1 MVSRKALPC
10 GGAFVVLVES
20 TPAEGSSVKVLVTG
34 ADGFVGEHL
43 VEELLATGHEVAA
56 STLTLPPT
64 RDTLSQE
71 QLAAADWKAADVRDH
86 DALYRLIAAVRPD
99 QIYHLAGF
107 ASGALARAR
116 AAQAVDVNAG
126 GTVNLCEA
134 IVAVRDEFP
143 GFNPRIFVMGSGD
156 SYGDVARD
164 DVPVTEEM
172 GLRPVST
179 YGLSKA
185 AQELAAHTYRRA
197 RDLRVLVV
205 RSFNL
210 VGPGQAP
217 HFVVPDFCTQVA
229 RIVHGR
235 SRAQVLHVGNLD
247 VERDFTDVRDGV
259 QAFRMVMELERP
271 AAAYN
276 VASGRSIAIR
286 QILDW
291 ILDEADVRPD
301 IVSDASR
308 CRPGEIARIRG
319 DAGRIRSETG
329 WAPKRDI
336 EASVREVYRWIA
348 RRYESRQSAADPV
361 GERVQE

>member
-1 MVSRKALPC
+1 M
-10 GGAFVVLVES
+10 
-20 TPAEGSSVKVLVTG
+20 KVLVTG

-43 VEELLATGHEVAA
+43 VEELLATGHEVSA

-64 RDTLSQE
+64 RDTLSPD

-116 AAQAVDVNAG
+116 AALAMDVNAG

-134 IVAVRDEFP
+134 VVAVRDESSDFD
-143 GFNPRIFVMGSGD
+143 PRIFVMGSGD
-156 SYGDVARD
+156 AYGDAAQN
-164 DVPVTEEM
+164 DVPITEEM

-185 AQELAAHTYRRA
+185 AQELVAHTYRRA
-197 RDLRVLVV
+197 RGLRVLVV

-210 VGPGQAP
+210 IGPGQAS
-217 HFVVPDFCTQVA
+217 HFMVPDFCTQVA
-229 RIVHGR
+229 KMVCGRIR
-235 SRAQVLHVGNLD
+235 EQVMHVGNLD

-259 QAFRMVMELERP
+259 RAFRMVMELEQP

-276 VASGRSIAIR
+276 LATGRSTSIR

-291 ILDEADVRPD
+291 ILDEAGVRPE

-308 CRPGEIARIRG
+308 RRSGEIARIRG
-319 DAGRIRSETG
+319 DAGRLRAETG
-329 WAPKRDI
+329 WAPQRDI
-336 EASVREVYRWIA
+336 EDSVREVYRWIA
-348 RRYESRQSAADPV
+348 RRYECGQSAAHPV
-361 GERVQE
+361 NESVRK

>member
-1 MVSRKALPC
+1 
-10 GGAFVVLVES
+10 
-20 TPAEGSSVKVLVTG
+20 VKVLVTG

-43 VEELLATGHEVAA
+43 VEELLGVGHDVAA

-64 RDTLSQE
+64 RDTLSVD
-71 QLAAADWKAADVRDH
+71 QLAAAEWKAADVRDH
-86 DALYRLIAAVRPD
+86 DALYRLISVVRPD

-107 ASGALARAR
+107 ASGALARDQ
-116 AAQAVDVNAG
+116 AAKAMEVNAG

-134 IVAVRDEFP
+134 VVAVRDEFP
-143 GFNPRIFVMGSGD
+143 GFNPRILVMGSGD
-156 SYGDVARD
+156 SYGDAALE
-164 DVPVTEEM
+164 DVPLAEGL

-197 RDLRVLVV
+197 RALRVLVV

-217 HFVVPDFCTQVA
+217 HFVVPDFCNQAA
-229 RIVHGR
+229 RIACGR
-235 SRAQVLHVGNLD
+235 EREQVMHVGNLD

-259 QAFRMVMELERP
+259 RAFRMVMDLEKP

-276 VASGRSIAIR
+276 VASGLSVPIR
-286 QILDW
+286 RILDW
-291 ILDEADVRPD
+291 ILDEAGVKPE
-301 IVSDASR
+301 IVCDPSR
-308 CRPGEIARIRG
+308 CRPGEISRIRG
-319 DAGRIRSETG
+319 DAARIRSETG
-329 WAPKRDI
+329 WAPERDI

-348 RRYESRQSAADPV
+348 RRYVSTHDAASPDSE
-361 GERVQE
+361 GMSE

>member
-1 MVSRKALPC
+1 
-10 GGAFVVLVES
+10 
-20 TPAEGSSVKVLVTG
+20 VKVLVTG

-43 VEELLATGHEVAA
+43 VAELLAVGHEVAA

-64 RDTLSQE
+64 RDTLTQD

-86 DALYRLIAAVRPD
+86 DALYRLISAVRPD

-134 IVAVRDEFP
+134 IVAVRDESS
-143 GFNPRIFVMGSGD
+143 GFNPRVFVMGSGD
-156 SYGDVARD
+156 SYGDAARED
-164 DVPVTEEM
+164 IPLTEEM

-210 VGPGQAP
+210 VGPGQATN
-217 HFVVPDFCTQVA
+217 FVVPDFCTQVA
-229 RIVHGR
+229 KIVHGR
-235 SRAQVLHVGNLD
+235 NRENVLHVGNLD

-259 QAFRMVMELERP
+259 QAFRMVMELEKP

-276 VASGRSIAIR
+276 VATGRSVSIQ

-291 ILDEADVRPD
+291 ILDEAGARPE
-301 IVSDASR
+301 IVSDTTR

-319 DAGRIRSETG
+319 DSERIRSETG
-329 WAPKRDI
+329 WAPTREI
-336 EASVREVYRWIA
+336 ESSVREVYRWIA
-348 RRYESRQSAADPV
+348 RRYESRPSVANPG
-361 GERVQE
+361 GESVQE

>member
-1 MVSRKALPC
+1 
-10 GGAFVVLVES
+10 
-20 TPAEGSSVKVLVTG
+20 VKVLVTG

-43 VEELLATGHEVAA
+43 LAELLDAGHEVSA

-64 RDTLSQE
+64 RDTLTIE
-71 QLAAADWKAADVRDH
+71 QVAAADWKAADVRDH

-107 ASGALARAR
+107 ASGAMARERASQALA
-116 AAQAVDVNAG
+116 VNAG

-134 IVAVRDEFP
+134 IGAVRDEFP
-143 GFNPRIFVMGSGD
+143 EFDPRILVMGSGD
-156 SYGDVARD
+156 AYGDAARED
-164 DVPVTEEM
+164 LPLNEHM
-172 GLRPVST
+172 GLRPVSA

-197 RDLRVLVV
+197 RGLRILVM

-229 RIVHGR
+229 EIACGR
-235 SRAQVLHVGNLD
+235 NREGVLHVGNLD

-259 QAFRMVMELERP
+259 RAFRLVMELEHP

-276 VASGRSIAIR
+276 VASGTSVSIR
-286 QILDW
+286 RILEW
-291 ILDEADVRPD
+291 IFDEAGIAPE
-301 IVSDASR
+301 IVSDAAR
-308 CRPGEIARIRG
+308 RRAGEVPRIRG
-319 DAGRIRSETG
+319 DASLIRQDTG
-329 WAPKRDI
+329 WRPERDI
-336 EASVREVYRWIA
+336 ESSVREVYRWVA
-348 RRYESRQSAADPV
+348 RRYTRQQTPERPANGRAES
-361 GERVQE
+361 